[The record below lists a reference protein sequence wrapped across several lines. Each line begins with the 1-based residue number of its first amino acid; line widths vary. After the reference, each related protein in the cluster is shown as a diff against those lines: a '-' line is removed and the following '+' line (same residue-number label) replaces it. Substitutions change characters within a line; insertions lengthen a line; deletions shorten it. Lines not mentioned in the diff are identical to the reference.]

1 MIEPTTLDFLT
12 AVPSCFPAFASS
24 LGPAERP
31 LVTLTLRGGLRIAR
45 LPGVE

>member
-31 LVTLTLRGGLRIAR
+31 LAALTLPRWLRSAR